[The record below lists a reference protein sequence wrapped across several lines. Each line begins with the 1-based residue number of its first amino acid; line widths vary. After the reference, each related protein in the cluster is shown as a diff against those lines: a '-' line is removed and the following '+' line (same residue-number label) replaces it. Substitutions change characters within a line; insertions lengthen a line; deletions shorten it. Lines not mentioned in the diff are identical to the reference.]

1 MSEPTLSRRHCLS
14 WRRNMR
20 SGRIGHKKG
29 GRVSEE
35 KKADIE
41 AALTELEWEIGL
53 AIRQD
58 KMPEH
63 FLRTAAINEGG
74 KRWVM
79 SLVVQRLLDDGDSSS
94 GSARS

>member
-1 MSEPTLSRRHCLS
+1 MSQ
-14 WRRNMR
+14 
-20 SGRIGHKKG
+20 
-29 GRVSEE
+29 E

-58 KMPEH
+58 KLPER
-63 FLRTAAINEGG
+63 FLRTATINEGG
-74 KRWVM
+74 KRWVI
-79 SLVVQRLLDDGDSSS
+79 SLVVQRLDDGDSSS